1 MTLEQ
6 VEAWQRKS
14 VSFARN
20 VLENDDL
27 ADELEDED
35 PYGYAAGKHLKITNP
50 IRRQASMANGNG
62 GNGDDYDFG
71 GWTKADCVDTLNQVA
86 QIAND
91 AYTPEASREDLA
103 GALGDI
109 LSVLTDEDESEDED
123 GTDSGDGD
131 QDDDNDQD

>member
-1 MTLEQ
+1 VTLEQ

-35 PYGYAAGKHLKITNP
+35 PYGYAVRKHLKITNP

-62 GNGDDYDFG
+62 GNGKGDDYDFG

-86 QIAND
+86 QIAD
-91 AYTPEASREDLA
+91 AAFDPISSREDMA
-103 GALGDI
+103 QALGDI
-109 LSVLTDEDESEDED
+109 LDALSDDEDGDEEDED
-123 GTDSGDGD
+123 
-131 QDDDNDQD
+131 DDDSTDDGQ